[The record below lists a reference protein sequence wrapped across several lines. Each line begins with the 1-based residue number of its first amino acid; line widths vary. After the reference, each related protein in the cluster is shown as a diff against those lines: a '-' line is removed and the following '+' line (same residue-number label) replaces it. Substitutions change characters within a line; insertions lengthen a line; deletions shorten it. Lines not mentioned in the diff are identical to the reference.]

1 MRRRLFILGL
11 LGGMAAAGPVQ
22 ADGSLALVRRRGALR
37 IGFDASLGP
46 PYVFWNPQTRYY
58 DGFEWELAQEIAGK
72 LQVEARPV
80 NAPWALHG
88 DRLLRREVDVVIN
101 NRERGAL
108 GDTFGETVPY
118 YRSTQR
124 LLTRSDLAASVRGLP
139 DLTGKRV
146 GLIPKSGGAALA
158 ETYNQNRGNAL
169 RLFANVDLNRLLTQ
183 LRNRQLD
190 ALLLDEPLAVWHSGR
205 DRQLTVVGQP
215 LLPVDLVGLTHKDDD
230 SLRQAVSNAIVRLR
244 EEGKL
249 EAILRRWKLW

>member
-1 MRRRLFILGL
+1 MKRRWFVWGGIAALG
-11 LGGMAAAGPVQ
+11 AAGPAR
-22 ADGSLALVRRRGALR
+22 ADGSLALLRRRGVLR
-37 IGFDASLGP
+37 VGFDASLGP

-58 DGFEWELAQEIAGK
+58 DGFEWELAQAIAGQ
-72 LQVEARPV
+72 LQVEARPIQV
-80 NAPWALHG
+80 PWALQG
-88 DRLLRREVDVVIN
+88 DRLRQREVDVVIN
-101 NRERGAL
+101 NREKGAQ
-108 GDTFGETVPY
+108 GENFGETVPY

-124 LLTRSDLAASVRGLP
+124 ILTRSDLAATVRGLP

-169 RLFANVDLNRLLTQ
+169 RLFAHTNLERLLNQ

-205 DRQLTVVGQP
+205 DRQLTLVGQP
-215 LLPVDLVGLTHKDDD
+215 LLPVDLVALTHKDDV
-230 SLRQAVSNAIVRLR
+230 SLRQAISNAIVRLR

>member
-1 MRRRLFILGL
+1 MKRRTVLLAGIGL
-11 LGGMAAAGPVQ
+11 LGAVGPAR
-22 ADGSLALVRRRGALR
+22 ADGSLALVRRRGVLR
-37 IGFDASLGP
+37 VGFDASLGP

-58 DGFEWELAQEIAGK
+58 DGFEWELAQAIAGK

-80 NAPWALHG
+80 NAPWTLHG
-88 DRLLRREVDVVIN
+88 DRLRQREVDIVLN
-101 NRERGAL
+101 NREKGAQ
-108 GDTFGETVPY
+108 GDAFGETVPY

-124 LLTRSDLAASVRGLP
+124 ILTRTDLAPTVRGLP

-169 RLFANVDLNRLLTQ
+169 RLFANTDLERLLNQ

-190 ALLLDEPLAVWHSGR
+190 ALLLDEPLAVWHSSR

-215 LLPVDLVGLTHKDDD
+215 LLPVDLVGLTHKED
-230 SLRQAVSNAIVRLR
+230 SNLRQAVSNAIVRLQ

>member
-1 MRRRLFILGL
+1 MRRVWILGVIGV
-11 LGGMAAAGPVQ
+11 LGATWPAR
-22 ADGSLALVRRRGALR
+22 ADGSLALMRRRGVLR
-37 IGFDASLGP
+37 IGFDASLGA
-46 PYVFWNPQTRYY
+46 PYVFWNPETRYY
-58 DGFEWELAQEIAGK
+58 DGFEWELAQEIARQ

-108 GDTFGETVPY
+108 GDRFGETVPY

-124 LLTRSDLAASVRGLP
+124 ILTRSDLATRIRGLP

-169 RLFANVDLNRLLTQ
+169 RLFANADLARLLNQ

-205 DRQLTVVGQP
+205 DRQLTLVGQP
-215 LLPVDLVGLTHKDDD
+215 LLPVDLVALTHKDDG
-230 SLRQAVSNAIVRLR
+230 SLRQAVSSAIVRLR